1 MDSSLR
7 ELSGVLQ
14 MPPVRKL
21 WTEEEGLMTIR
32 AWVSPMDLI
41 ETNDDL
47 SHEEVVKKMKNYKMS
62 PDRTIMQDDLM
73 CKFRKYETA
82 QEMWLALKD
91 KFGGTSTT
99 KLKRLKIKF
108 DSYWKRQ
115 NHTIR
120 QHLREI
126 AFNDIEHH
134 LELEVE
140 HLETVKLSD
149 RVYIAE
155 SSSRK
160 ALDFKRKRG
169 HKYNQ
174 KGERSDPNQKKP
186 YVKKC
191 PRSRRAGKKK
201 NKSKMKCYDCSKLGH
216 FAHPKKQGQLD
227 CSRHYKIIGGMA
239 RGILYLHE
247 DSQLRI
253 IYRDLKASNILLDA
267 QMNPKISDF
276 GLSRIF
282 GVDQTQGL
290 EALRDGTPLQLLD
303 SNLTDLYS
311 RDEVN
316 RCIHVGLLCV
326 QEDPAD
332 RPSMATIVLVLN
344 SYSVTLP
351 MPR

>member
-1 MDSSLR
+1 MK
-7 ELSGVLQ
+7 VN
-14 MPPVRKL
+14 
-21 WTEEEGLMTIR
+21 MTYNESIR
-32 AWVSPMDLI
+32 
-41 ETNDDL
+41 
-47 SHEEVVKKMKNYKMS
+47 
-62 PDRTIMQDDLM
+62 
-73 CKFRKYETA
+73 
-82 QEMWLALKD
+82 
-91 KFGGTSTT
+91 
-99 KLKRLKIKF
+99 
-108 DSYWKRQ
+108 
-115 NHTIR
+115 
-120 QHLREI
+120 

-140 HLETVKLSD
+140 RLETVKLSD
-149 RVYIAE
+149 RVYMAE

-186 YVKKC
+186 DVKKC
-191 PRSRRAGKKK
+191 PRSRRVGKKK

-216 FAHPKKQGQLD
+216 FAHSEATNHIAYDRNAFVEYRQISQGTRWIYMGNNSRVEAKGIGTCKLTLYPKKQGQLD
-227 CSRHYKIIGGMA
+227 WSRHYKIIGGMA

-247 DSQLRI
+247 DSQLII

-276 GLSRIF
+276 GLARIF
-282 GVDQTQGL
+282 GVDQTQGNTSRIVRTYGYMSL
-290 EALRDGTPLQLLD
+290 EYAMHRQFSVKSNVYSFGVIALETITGKKNNNFYQTDGARDLL
-303 SNLTDLYS
+303 SY
-311 RDEVN
+311 
-316 RCIHVGLLCV
+316 
-326 QEDPAD
+326 EDPAD

>member
-1 MDSSLR
+1 MK
-7 ELSGVLQ
+7 VN
-14 MPPVRKL
+14 
-21 WTEEEGLMTIR
+21 MTYNESIR
-32 AWVSPMDLI
+32 
-41 ETNDDL
+41 
-47 SHEEVVKKMKNYKMS
+47 
-62 PDRTIMQDDLM
+62 
-73 CKFRKYETA
+73 
-82 QEMWLALKD
+82 
-91 KFGGTSTT
+91 
-99 KLKRLKIKF
+99 
-108 DSYWKRQ
+108 
-115 NHTIR
+115 
-120 QHLREI
+120 

-140 HLETVKLSD
+140 RLETVKLSD
-149 RVYIAE
+149 RVYMAE

-186 YVKKC
+186 DVKKC
-191 PRSRRAGKKK
+191 PRSRRVGKKK

-227 CSRHYKIIGGMA
+227 WSRHYKIIGGMA

-247 DSQLRI
+247 DSQLII

-276 GLSRIF
+276 GLARIF
-282 GVDQTQGL
+282 GVDQTQGNTSRIVRTYGYMSL
-290 EALRDGTPLQLLD
+290 EYAMHRQFSVKSNVYSFGVIALETITGKKNNNFYQTDGARDLL
-303 SNLTDLYS
+303 SY
-311 RDEVN
+311 
-316 RCIHVGLLCV
+316 
-326 QEDPAD
+326 EDPAD